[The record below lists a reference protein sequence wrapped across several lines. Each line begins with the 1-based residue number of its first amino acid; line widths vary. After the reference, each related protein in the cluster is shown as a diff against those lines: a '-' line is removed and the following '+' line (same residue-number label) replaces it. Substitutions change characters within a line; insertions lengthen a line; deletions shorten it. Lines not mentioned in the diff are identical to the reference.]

1 MRRVFRLAAL
11 AAGTVGALALA
22 APAMAAYTSPR
33 LSITNPAET
42 TSGGGQLTIR
52 FAQAR
57 EDDATFRLQFY
68 VPQGYTGNVIPTAG
82 QDIGTA
88 EAIVNA
94 TAISPDAL
102 VPVTGRILGDTYDAT
117 KYPTGAAC
125 LGDGTPIA
133 GVWRLELTAAG
144 QTLVVPMYVQPVT
157 SGPIATIA
165 TARLTACLP
174 SPYAEAGPA
183 RAALGAKLI
192 SASLN
197 VRGVFTNPTAP
208 GAYRWRVLATP
219 WTPNSGVPNTAGTV
233 ELQALDTVPVR
244 ISLAARANHR
254 LNRVTVTG
262 RLTENAAGVGGVAVQ
277 IRRNGRLVRTVR
289 TSASGNFAATFRVRP
304 GRYTFQVRAAKAN
317 TELGGAG
324 CTPTFGVPCLAATSS
339 SFAVTSV
346 ARRVRVR

>member
-1 MRRVFRLAAL
+1 MRRVFRLVAV
-11 AAGTVGALALA
+11 AAGALGALALA

-33 LSITNPAET
+33 LAITNPDEKT
-42 TSGGGQLTIR
+42 TGGGRVTIR

-68 VPQGYTGNVIPTAG
+68 VPQGYTTNVIPTAG
-82 QDIGTA
+82 QDLGTA
-88 EAIVNA
+88 DAIVNA

-125 LGDGTPIA
+125 VGDPAIA

-144 QTLVVPMYVQPVT
+144 QTLVVPMYVQPIT

-192 SASLN
+192 SATLN
-197 VRGVFTNPTAP
+197 IRGVFTNPTTP
-208 GAYRWRVLATP
+208 GAYRWRVVATP
-219 WTPNSGVPNTAGTV
+219 WTPNSGTPNPAGTV
-233 ELQALDTVPVR
+233 ELQALDTVPVNLT
-244 ISLAARANHR
+244 LAARANHR
-254 LNRVTVTG
+254 LNRITVTG

-277 IRRNGRLVRTVR
+277 IRRDGRLVRTVR
-289 TSASGNFAATFRVRP
+289 TTAAGTYAATFRVRP

-317 TELGGAG
+317 SDLGGGA
-324 CTPTFGVPCLAATSS
+324 CTPTFGVPCIATMSS
-339 SFAVTSV
+339 SFSV
-346 ARRVRVR
+346 SSVSRRVRVR